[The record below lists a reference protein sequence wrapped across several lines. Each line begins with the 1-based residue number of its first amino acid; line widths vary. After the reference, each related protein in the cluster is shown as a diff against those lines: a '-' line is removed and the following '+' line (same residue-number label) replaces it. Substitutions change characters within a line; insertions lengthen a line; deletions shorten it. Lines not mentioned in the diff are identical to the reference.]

1 VVRTII
7 ELRAAHAAA
16 LPRIVRPRG
25 VSSARVIRPAL
36 GEPLARDGDGA
47 ALERAR
53 RAARS
58 GASGGGD
65 LAERRDDHLAEP
77 AGA

>member
-7 ELRAAHAAA
+7 EPRVAQAAA
-16 LPRIVRPRG
+16 LPRIGRTRG
-25 VSSARVIRPAL
+25 VSSATVIGPAL
-36 GEPLARDGDGA
+36 GEPLARERGGA
-47 ALERAR
+47 ALEGAR

>member
-16 LPRIVRPRG
+16 LRRIARRRG
-25 VSSARVIRPAL
+25 VSSVAVIRAAL
-36 GEPLARDGDGA
+36 DEPLARERGRA

-77 AGA
+77 VGA